1 MAGTDKGFRYAD
13 GVCTSS
19 VLAQL
24 LDAAVGGT
32 TEFVSVKCSKKERI
46 LRIESSWVETVG
58 NAR

>member
-32 TEFVSVKCSKKERI
+32 TEFVSVKCSKERI
-46 LRIESSWVETVG
+46 LRIESSWVEMVG
-58 NAR
+58 DAR